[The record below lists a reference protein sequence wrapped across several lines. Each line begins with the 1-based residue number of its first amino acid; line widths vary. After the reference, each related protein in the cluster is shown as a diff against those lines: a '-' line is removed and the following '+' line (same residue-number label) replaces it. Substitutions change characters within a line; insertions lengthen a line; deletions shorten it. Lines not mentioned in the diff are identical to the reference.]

1 MKLTGSLK
9 QTILIASVVDLGVDE
24 VVGSVDIRTM
34 LTFGLLLSSDCKRCY
49 SESLPVFVAFVIYGW
64 LKCLFYSCMCVIFI
78 FDLVFMSLNH
88 DVNTLLDRY

>member
-1 MKLTGSLK
+1 VKLTGSLK

-64 LKCLFYSCMCVIFI
+64 LKCLFSV
-78 FDLVFMSLNH
+78 LFMYVC
-88 DVNTLLDRY
+88 DIYF

>member
-64 LKCLFYSCMCVIFI
+64 LKCLFSV
-78 FDLVFMSLNH
+78 LFMYVC
-88 DVNTLLDRY
+88 DIYF